1 MIDTDT
7 MALGVIGL
15 LAVGLIAV
23 ARRSRWGSGLPGS
36 FGQGFIG
43 FRGDGWPHGVQEDDD
58 AHWAWPGSRPAAA
71 SAAPSART
79 LVTGGRA
86 IPPSRPQR

>member
-1 MIDTDT
+1 MLDSNAL
-7 MALGVIGL
+7 ALGVIGL
-15 LAVGLIAV
+15 LTVGLIAV

-58 AHWAWPGSRPAAA
+58 AHWAWSGSRPAPASSSA
-71 SAAPSART
+71 SAGALSR
-79 LVTGGRA
+79 GRA
-86 IPPSRPQR
+86 IPPTRPQH